1 MGTVVGGAK
10 LLVLCVV
17 APVAGT
23 PAIVVCRCSNC
34 CVAFAACCVA
44 AIVDV
49 IEVETAAGL
58 PPMLPTVVAVVRPT
72 LVGAIVELFTCAM
85 AGRNIQ
91 IHTH

>member
-1 MGTVVGGAK
+1 M
-10 LLVLCVV
+10 
-17 APVAGT
+17 
-23 PAIVVCRCSNC
+23 
-34 CVAFAACCVA
+34 
-44 AIVDV
+44 DV